1 MTYTNSNITQL
12 IPFHYT
18 YYSWMI
24 LNMIGSMLDTPMI
37 SIKKNLGPGT
47 DFVIKSPKTY
57 EILNLYKI

>member
-37 SIKKNLGPGT
+37 Y
-47 DFVIKSPKTY
+47 FVIKSPKTY